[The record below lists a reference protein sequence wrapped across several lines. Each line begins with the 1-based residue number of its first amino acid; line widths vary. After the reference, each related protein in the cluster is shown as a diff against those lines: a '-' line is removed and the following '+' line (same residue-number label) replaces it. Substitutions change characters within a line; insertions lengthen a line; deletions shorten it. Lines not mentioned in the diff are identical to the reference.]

1 MMFFNHYC
9 TINVEHN
16 FKMCVFF
23 TQSEIVP
30 CEGNITK
37 CGHGCLTTDEGSVC
51 VCPEGS
57 VLQEKGHA
65 CTGTHRNTPHPVKTL
80 KSILYSE
87 LYAIVYVWNSYVFIF
102 SICVFLFEV
111 KMNHV
116 CFYLLTLQRKLI

>member
-1 MMFFNHYC
+1 MMFFNRYC
-9 TINVEHN
+9 TINVEQH
-16 FKMCVFF
+16 FKMCVFL

-87 LYAIVYVWNSYVFIF
+87 LYAIVYVCNSYLFIF
-102 SICVFLFEV
+102 NICVFLFEV